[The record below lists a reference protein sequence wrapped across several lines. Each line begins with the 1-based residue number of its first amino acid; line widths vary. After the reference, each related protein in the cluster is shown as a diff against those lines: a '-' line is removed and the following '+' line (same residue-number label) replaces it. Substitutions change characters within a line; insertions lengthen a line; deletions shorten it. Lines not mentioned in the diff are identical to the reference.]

1 MASKIEKNEWP
12 LKMEKKRM
20 ASKIKKNEWY
30 FKMEKNEWP
39 FKMEKTNGL
48 KNREKRIAS

>member
-20 ASKIKKNEWY
+20 ASKIKKNE
-30 FKMEKNEWP
+30 
-39 FKMEKTNGL
+39 
-48 KNREKRIAS
+48 